1 MSFFVLI
8 IRSQATNCKLPI
20 RRKIYNCTFKNR
32 NKVSIIIIFI
42 CLFTDLFFDAVNDY
56 VGFGLMDA
64 KKMVDL
70 AVKWKRVPTNVT
82 CTIPRR
88 GVNR

>member
-1 MSFFVLI
+1 MILLLYYFVLVV
-8 IRSQATNCKLPI
+8 
-20 RRKIYNCTFKNR
+20 F
-32 NKVSIIIIFI
+32 IIIVIVTI
-42 CLFTDLFFDAVNDY
+42 IINIFFDAVNDY

-64 KKMVDL
+64 KQMVDL

>member
-1 MSFFVLI
+1 MILLLYYFVLVV
-8 IRSQATNCKLPI
+8 
-20 RRKIYNCTFKNR
+20 F
-32 NKVSIIIIFI
+32 IIIVIVTI
-42 CLFTDLFFDAVNDY
+42 IINIYIFFDAVNDY
-56 VGFGLMDA
+56 VGFSLMDA
-64 KKMVDL
+64 KQMVDL